1 MFVARYSIG
10 GIMRN
15 YITREDII
23 KAFENNEFKVYIQ
36 PRYNI
41 YTKEVIGGEALVRW
55 FHGKKGMLSS
65 GLCIQVLEK
74 LGLIEKLDLFIF
86 EEECKNLASWEKQG
100 LKRIPISVNL
110 SQMTLKDM
118 KNTMHLRDLLHR
130 HEVPIELIELE
141 LTETFMCMNNEGI
154 NKLREEG
161 FKILMDDFG
170 KGYSSLASLKE
181 LPVDVIKIDRDFLI
195 DIEKSEKAQAILKT
209 IIDLMEIIKKEVVI
223 EGIET
228 KQQLEFIKSTKCK
241 FAQGFLFNEAMSLED
256 FKQLIL

>member
-1 MFVARYSIG
+1 MQ
-10 GIMRN
+10 N
-15 YITREDII
+15 YVTREDII

-55 FHGKKGMLSS
+55 FHRKKGMLSL

-86 EEECKNLASWEKQG
+86 EEVCKSLASWEKQG

-110 SQMTLKDM
+110 SQMTLKDI
-118 KNTMHLRDLLHR
+118 KNTMHLRDLLYR

-141 LTETFMCMNNEGI
+141 LTETFMCMNTEAI
-154 NKLREEG
+154 NQLREEG

-170 KGYSSLASLKE
+170 KGYSSLASLKQ
-181 LPVDVIKIDRDFLI
+181 LPIDVIKIDRDFLI
-195 DIEKSEKAQAILKT
+195 A
-209 IIDLMEIIKKEVVI
+209 
-223 EGIET
+223 
-228 KQQLEFIKSTKCK
+228 
-241 FAQGFLFNEAMSLED
+241 
-256 FKQLIL
+256 